1 MAWCGKSAAPGTTR
15 PSRIFELTP
24 EVEQLLSRAYIP
36 LLTHLVDVFANGL
49 PPRKLEK
56 LLREAGRM
64 LAADLSPSR
73 PSGPLKTRVTA
84 ISVLLNEQLGA
95 ITHEENGGYVIR
107 GEGCPLSALT
117 GKHPIVCQAMES
129 LIEDIVGG
137 PARQCCDRADRPRCC
152 FHIDGLDQPLTVAVS
167 GPLLRF
173 RNVELD
179 CVRLRGAFPEVQQSN
194 IAHVRGASFH
204 SLSIESRRHP
214 VPSTR
219 QFHIEVH
226 GQQCKAS
233 EVRRT

>member
-1 MAWCGKSAAPGTTR
+1 VGTVVR
-15 PSRIFELTP
+15 RGRVREDENGGP

-73 PSGPLKTRVTA
+73 PAGPLKTRVTA
-84 ISVLLNEQLGA
+84 ISVWLNEQLGA
-95 ITHEENGGYVIR
+95 ITHVEENGGYVIR

-129 LIEDIVGG
+129 LVEDIVGA

-152 FHIDGLDQPLTVAVS
+152 FHI
-167 GPLLRF
+167 GP
-173 RNVELD
+173 
-179 CVRLRGAFPEVQQSN
+179 
-194 IAHVRGASFH
+194 
-204 SLSIESRRHP
+204 
-214 VPSTR
+214 PSTSR
-219 QFHIEVH
+219 
-226 GQQCKAS
+226 
-233 EVRRT
+233 

>member
-1 MAWCGKSAAPGTTR
+1 VYLARCEPALLVFVAKNLHDRVWVRVVRRGRVREDENGG
-15 PSRIFELTP
+15 P

-73 PSGPLKTRVTA
+73 PAGPLKTRVTA
-84 ISVLLNEQLGA
+84 ISVWLNEQLGA
-95 ITHEENGGYVIR
+95 TTHVEENGGYVIR

-129 LIEDIVGG
+129 LVEDIVGA

-152 FHIDGLDQPLTVAVS
+152 FHI
-167 GPLLRF
+167 GP
-173 RNVELD
+173 
-179 CVRLRGAFPEVQQSN
+179 
-194 IAHVRGASFH
+194 
-204 SLSIESRRHP
+204 
-214 VPSTR
+214 PSTSR
-219 QFHIEVH
+219 
-226 GQQCKAS
+226 
-233 EVRRT
+233 